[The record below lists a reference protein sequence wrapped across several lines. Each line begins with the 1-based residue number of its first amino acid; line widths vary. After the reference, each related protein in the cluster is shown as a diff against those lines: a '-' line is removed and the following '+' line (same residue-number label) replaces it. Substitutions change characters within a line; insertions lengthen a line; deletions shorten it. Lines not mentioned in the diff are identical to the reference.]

1 MLRFLSWSLVFGGLL
16 LIGLSATSGEEV
28 ADDAVPH
35 FGESVD
41 LALRQMGHSLMVLS
55 DDHTSNIAPVKHLAD
70 DRFTIEIPAAINYD
84 SLPKY
89 LDDALTSYNIDRPYQ
104 VGVKNADEPAV
115 LLGYNNQAYN
125 SGMIACQGRDVFV
138 DCNVVSVTFL
148 TPVATTPLMGA
159 QSVGFLLSGLGLL
172 GMLLI
177 RSQKSSVPA
186 AIGEMLPPTET
197 LQAKPELDEK
207 YVRIGS
213 SKFDQEHQ
221 LITVNGG
228 EEKSLTYRET
238 KLLHYLIVHQ
248 QQILEREKIVAKVW
262 GEEGVI
268 VGRSLDVF
276 ISRLR
281 KILKEDTR
289 LEIKN
294 VHGVG
299 YKLLVKAT

>member
-138 DCNVVSVTFL
+138 DCNVVS
-148 TPVATTPLMGA
+148 
-159 QSVGFLLSGLGLL
+159 
-172 GMLLI
+172 
-177 RSQKSSVPA
+177 SVPA

-221 LITVNGG
+221 LI
-228 EEKSLTYRET
+228 EKLSCCIT
-238 KLLHYLIVHQ
+238 
-248 QQILEREKIVAKVW
+248 
-262 GEEGVI
+262 
-268 VGRSLDVF
+268 
-276 ISRLR
+276 
-281 KILKEDTR
+281 
-289 LEIKN
+289 
-294 VHGVG
+294 
-299 YKLLVKAT
+299 